1 MKDSAMHH
9 FRIPGMTCGGCLE
22 AVTRAIHKLDPQAQS
37 EGVLE
42 NRTIAIR
49 SDKAAASL
57 LAALENAG
65 YPAQAI
71 SDDE

>member
-9 FRIPGMTCGGCLE
+9 FHIPGMTCGGCLG
-22 AVTRAIHKLDPQAQS
+22 AVTKAIHKLDPQAQV
-37 EGVLE
+37 EGNLE
-42 NRTIAIR
+42 NRTVTVR

-65 YPAQAI
+65 YPARPV
-71 SDDE
+71 SDSE